1 MTISYEET
9 TEFSRDLKKLSKK
22 FPLLKSDLET
32 VKKNAIELS
41 HIKKLDNKS
50 VFEINGIGNT
60 DKLKFYKV
68 KKFACRNLKGRG
80 VRSGMRLI
88 YALFPLKGR
97 VVFLE
102 IYFKAK
108 QENEKTQRIFAFIQ
122 SNTNPTRQGA

>member
-22 FPLLKSDLET
+22 FPLLKADLET
-32 VKKNAIELS
+32 VKKNAIELF
-41 HIKKLDNKS
+41 HIKKLDNRS
-50 VFEINGIGNT
+50 VFEINGVGNT
-60 DKLKFYKV
+60 DELKFYKV

-88 YALFPLKGR
+88 YALFSLEGR

-122 SNTNPTRQGA
+122 SNTN